1 MSFKNVLAAR
11 WFFYVKTVKLWA
23 IFVSF
28 LVLSII
34 KKKCPPRQEKK
45 IIWIAQ
51 GHNSW
56 QVAEKVAY
64 RPEGPQTQALST
76 LGHSEMLSGRRYQ
89 GHALTVTDNRGYQAA
104 GARASSPSWCH
115 LITWGR
121 QEPYFRNIHMY
132 IYICIV
138 LGLKPLASFS
148 AFSFGDS
155 FVLNARQ
162 ACSLDPMS
170 DRKLWTPGLESPEHV
185 TRGNLRMSF
194 KHR

>member
-1 MSFKNVLAAR
+1 MNCS
-11 WFFYVKTVKLWA
+11 
-23 IFVSF
+23 
-28 LVLSII
+28 
-34 KKKCPPRQEKK
+34 
-45 IIWIAQ
+45 
-51 GHNSW
+51 
-56 QVAEKVAY
+56 
-64 RPEGPQTQALST
+64 GPQQLA
-76 LGHSEMLSGRRYQ
+76 SGRESRLQ
-89 GHALTVTDNRGYQAA
+89 ARGSPNPGSFHSRSFWDAVGQAVPGHALTVTDNRGYQAA

-138 LGLKPLASFS
+138 GLKPLASFS

-155 FVLNARQ
+155 FVLSARQ